1 MSKRKPPLNEAALAF
16 FQRTGRKGG
25 KRSLETMT
33 KAERTARARKAAQA
47 RPRKLDWDGILKMRS
62 EGATTVQ
69 VAEAFG
75 CTQSAVSKIVSRMRG
90 AKKRASKDV

>member
-47 RPRKLDWDGILKMRS
+47 RGRRLDWEAILKMRS
-62 EGATTVQ
+62 EGATTT
-69 VAEAFG
+69 AIAKAFG
-75 CTQSAVSKIVSRMRG
+75 CSQSAVSKIVSRTRARA
-90 AKKRASKDV
+90 AKKRGS